1 MDIEHLSKSQI
12 VLLTLLVSFVT
23 SIATGIVTVS
33 LMEQAP
39 PSIAQSVNRIVE
51 RTVEKVVPGGQ
62 TAAVVTRE
70 KTVVV
75 KESDL
80 ISQAVERVN
89 PSVVRLYTRDSASV
103 FLGFGVVVDA
113 SGAIAS
119 DSDIFGE
126 NADAEIELSD
136 GARVRAF
143 VTARD
148 AGSGTAFLQPA
159 TTSADGKALVWK
171 SAAVALQQPV
181 LGQTV
186 IAFSG
191 KNISRIA
198 DGIVT
203 ALIPRVE
210 SADAARAGVI
220 DTGISA
226 DAILPGSMLL
236 NTDGEVVGI
245 STGVSRSVSESGFIS
260 ASALIKSVSSG
271 APVLD
276 KKPAK

>member
-12 VLLTLLVSFVT
+12 VLLTLLISFVT

-62 TAAVVTRE
+62 TASVITRE
-70 KTVVV
+70 KTVVI

-89 PSVVRLYTRDSASV
+89 PSIARLYTSNAEPL
-103 FLGFGVVVDA
+103 FLGFGVVLDA
-113 SGAIAS
+113 SGVIAS
-119 DSDIFGE
+119 DSNIFGE
-126 NADAEIELSD
+126 NADATIIFSD
-136 GARVRAF
+136 GVHVRAF

-148 AGSGTAFLQPA
+148 AGSGLAFLQPA
-159 TTSADGKALVWK
+159 TTTTDGKAVVWK
-171 SAAVALQQPV
+171 PAAIAIQKPV

-191 KNISRIA
+191 KTISRIA

-203 ALIPRVE
+203 ALIPRE
-210 SADAARAGVI
+210 SADAPSLVVI
-220 DTGISA
+220 DTNIAG
-226 DAILPGSMLL
+226 DTTFPGTVLA
-236 NTDGEVVGI
+236 NTDGQIIGMSTGI
-245 STGVSRSVSESGFIS
+245 SRGSSLSGYIS
-260 ASALIKSVSSG
+260 SPALVKG
-271 APVLD
+271 APISDSALD
-276 KKPAK
+276 KKPAQ